1 MTDGGSPHAHRRPHA
16 ATARRPGMLWK
27 SVPMTTTSPEREIL
41 TWELNGVACRELAQ
55 QVADDN
61 FVPDIILGIA
71 RGGLIPAGSIA
82 YALDCKLMISL
93 NVEFYT
99 GVGETL
105 SEPVMLPSLL
115 ESSGLT
121 DQRVLVVDDVA
132 DTGKTLKL
140 VNDFCEEQGRVAEVR
155 NAVLYTK
162 PHTITSP
169 DYTWRTTD
177 KWIDFPWS
185 AQGPIVEVRR

>member
-1 MTDGGSPHAHRRPHA
+1 MDVPATDHE
-16 ATARRPGMLWK
+16 
-27 SVPMTTTSPEREIL
+27 VL
-41 TWELNGVACRELAQ
+41 TWELNGIACRELAQ
-55 QVADDN
+55 QVADDS

-71 RGGLIPAGSIA
+71 RGGLIPAGTIA
-82 YALDCKLMISL
+82 YGLDCKLMISL

-105 SEPVMLPSLL
+105 AEPVMLPSLL

-155 NAVLYTK
+155 NAVLYRK
-162 PHTITSP
+162 PHTITVP
-169 DYTWRTTD
+169 DYAWRTTD

-185 AQGPIVEVRR
+185 VQGPVVAAAR

>member
-1 MTDGGSPHAHRRPHA
+1 MDAPTTDHE
-16 ATARRPGMLWK
+16 
-27 SVPMTTTSPEREIL
+27 VL
-41 TWELNGVACRELAQ
+41 TCELNGIACRELAQ
-55 QVADDN
+55 QVADDS

-71 RGGLIPAGSIA
+71 RGGLIPAGTIA
-82 YALDCKLMISL
+82 YGLDCKLMISL

-105 SEPVMLPSLL
+105 AEPVMLPSLL

-155 NAVLYTK
+155 NAVLYRK
-162 PHTITSP
+162 PHTITVP
-169 DYTWRTTD
+169 DYAWRTTD

-185 AQGPIVEVRR
+185 VQGPVAAAAR

>member
-1 MTDGGSPHAHRRPHA
+1 
-16 ATARRPGMLWK
+16 
-27 SVPMTTTSPEREIL
+27 MTTPSPEREVL
-41 TWELNGVACRELAQ
+41 TWELNGIACRELAE
-55 QVADDN
+55 QVAADA

-71 RGGLIPAGSIA
+71 RGGLIPAGALA

-132 DTGKTLKL
+132 DTGK
-140 VNDFCEEQGRVAEVR
+140 EQGRVAEVR
-155 NAVLYTK
+155 NAVLYKK
-162 PHTITSP
+162 PHTITIP
-169 DYTWRTTD
+169 DYSWRTTD

-185 AQGPIVEVRR
+185 VHGPIVEVQQ

>member
-1 MTDGGSPHAHRRPHA
+1 MRTLASTTHVGPLAGRL
-16 ATARRPGMLWK
+16 ATFLHMAD
-27 SVPMTTTSPEREIL
+27 TSAEREIL
-41 TWELNGVACRELAQ
+41 TWELNGTACRELAQ
-55 QVADDN
+55 QVVDDG

-71 RGGLIPAGSIA
+71 RGGLIPAGAIA

-105 SEPVMLPSLL
+105 AEPVLLPSLL

-121 DQRVLVVDDVA
+121 GQRVLIVDDVA

-140 VNDFCEEQGRVAEVR
+140 VEEFCEHQGRVAEVR
-155 NAVLYTK
+155 SAVLYKK
-162 PHTITSP
+162 PHTITIP
-169 DYTWRTTD
+169 DYCWRTTD
-177 KWIDFPWS
+177 RWINFPWS
-185 AQGPIVEVRR
+185 VQGPIVSRRG

>member
-1 MTDGGSPHAHRRPHA
+1 
-16 ATARRPGMLWK
+16 
-27 SVPMTTTSPEREIL
+27 MTTPSPEREVL
-41 TWELNGVACRELAQ
+41 TWELNGIACRELAE
-55 QVADDN
+55 QVAADA

-71 RGGLIPAGSIA
+71 RGGLIPAGALA

-140 VNDFCEEQGRVAEVR
+140 VNDFCQEQGRVAEVR
-155 NAVLYTK
+155 NAVLYKK
-162 PHTITSP
+162 PHTITIP
-169 DYTWRTTD
+169 DYSWRTTD

-185 AQGPIVEVRR
+185 VHGPIVEVQR

>member
-1 MTDGGSPHAHRRPHA
+1 MS
-16 ATARRPGMLWK
+16 
-27 SVPMTTTSPEREIL
+27 TSDSTREIL

-55 QVADDN
+55 QVVDDG
-61 FVPDIILGIA
+61 FAPDIILGIA
-71 RGGLIPAGSIA
+71 RGGLIPAGAIA

-155 NAVLYTK
+155 NAVLYKK
-162 PHTITSP
+162 PYTITVP

-177 KWIDFPWS
+177 KWINFPWS
-185 AQGPIVEVRR
+185 VEGPIVAR